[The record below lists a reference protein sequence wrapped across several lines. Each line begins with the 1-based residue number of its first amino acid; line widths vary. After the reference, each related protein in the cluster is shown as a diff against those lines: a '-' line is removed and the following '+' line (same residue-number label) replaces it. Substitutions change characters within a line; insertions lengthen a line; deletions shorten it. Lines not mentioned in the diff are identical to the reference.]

1 MILRQT
7 HINGKQPV
15 GAKKTGL
22 NTNKKYENQTACDR
36 LECLVAGYLCYR
48 NKCDE
53 KRRSHENC
61 VMEC

>member
-22 NTNKKYENQTACDR
+22 NTNKKYENQMACDR
-36 LECLVAGYLCYR
+36 LEMSC
-48 NKCDE
+48 
-53 KRRSHENC
+53 RRLF
-61 VMEC
+61 VL